1 MAVARRNNSVEFFR
15 FIFMVV
21 ICMWHFN
28 MLHIFNHGYL
38 AVDFF
43 FILSGYFLYDSYC
56 RESAQTVITFLKNK
70 IRRFFP
76 EFFVMLLITFL
87 MKSPNHISQL
97 NTFEQNLRWIIS
109 LIPDSLFVF
118 STGVFQQGIINPTW
132 YLSVLIFGGG
142 WIYAMLKYDR
152 KLCLSIIFP
161 ILIISFFSYINAH
174 GNNLEMWRT
183 KDLKVFLPLL
193 RGMSEMCIGIY
204 LYVFVSEQKK
214 ILEEDKR
221 NCMWLNLFSVLSL
234 FLFII
239 LLFVTTNLDMYSII
253 FIPFI
258 IIGCIIKNGWF
269 NLLFNKRIYGF
280 LGGIT
285 YEMLIVHWSIL
296 MVFRLF
302 INTFLIKEVYLLI
315 ILEILYLFVVILCS
329 YALKQIYIYKLRFLF

>member
-1 MAVARRNNSVEFFR
+1 
-15 FIFMVV
+15 
-21 ICMWHFN
+21 
-28 MLHIFNHGYL
+28 
-38 AVDFF
+38 
-43 FILSGYFLYDSYC
+43 
-56 RESAQTVITFLKNK
+56 
-70 IRRFFP
+70 
-76 EFFVMLLITFL
+76 
-87 MKSPNHISQL
+87 
-97 NTFEQNLRWIIS
+97 
-109 LIPDSLFVF
+109 
-118 STGVFQQGIINPTW
+118 
-132 YLSVLIFGGG
+132 
-142 WIYAMLKYDR
+142 
-152 KLCLSIIFP
+152 
-161 ILIISFFSYINAH
+161 
-174 GNNLEMWRT
+174 MWRT

>member
-1 MAVARRNNSVEFFR
+1 MAVFYRNNSIEFFR
-15 FIFMVV
+15 FLFMVV

-43 FILSGYFLYDSYC
+43 FILSGYFIYASYC
-56 RESAQTVITFLKNK
+56 RDSSRTVITFLKNK

-76 EFFVMLLITFL
+76 EYFVMLLITFI
-87 MKSPNHISQL
+87 MKSPNHISRL
-97 NTFEQNLRWIIS
+97 YTMEQNFRWIIS

-142 WIYAMLKYDR
+142 WIYAMLRYDR
-152 KLCLSIIFP
+152 KMCLSIIFP
-161 ILIISFFSYINAH
+161 ILVISFFSYINTH
-174 GNNLEMWRT
+174 GNNLELWRT

-193 RGMSEMCIGIY
+193 RGMSDMCIGIY
-204 LYVFVSEQKK
+204 LSVFVSE
-214 ILEEDKR
+214 EEELLKNR
-221 NCMWLNLFSVLSL
+221 RYCLLLNLLSVLSL
-234 FLFII
+234 FLFLV
-239 LLFVTTNLDMYSII
+239 LLFVKAHLDMYSII

-258 IIGCIIKNGWF
+258 IIGCVLNKGWL
-269 NLLFNKRIYGF
+269 NKLFNKKIFGI

-296 MVFRLF
+296 MVFRF
-302 INTFLIKEVYLLI
+302 CINKFLIKDVYLLV
-315 ILEILYLFVVILCS
+315 ILELLYLSIVISCS
-329 YALKQIYIYKLRFLF
+329 YGLKQIYKHKLRFLL